1 MIYTHN
7 DNGVL
12 TEREYFSV
20 ADAEA
25 FVGTHHYPPSILG
38 SYVDDGFGNGVLRP
52 NVMAKLYYL
61 ELAE

>member
-1 MIYTHN
+1 MKFIHN

-20 ADAEA
+20 ADAEC
-25 FVGTHHYPPSILG
+25 FVGTHHHAPCILG